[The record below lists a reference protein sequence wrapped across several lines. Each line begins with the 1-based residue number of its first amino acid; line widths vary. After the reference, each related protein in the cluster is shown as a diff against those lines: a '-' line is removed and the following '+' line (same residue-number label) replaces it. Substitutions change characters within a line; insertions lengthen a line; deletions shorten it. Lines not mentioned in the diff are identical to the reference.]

1 MPQRISKRLDL
12 RTVSP
17 TVRRTE
23 NMRLVPPR
31 NIVGQPGIF
40 VDPYTDYM
48 EPVSHNAILGDGM
61 AMRTWPPVALARE
74 SRTAP
79 QIAFQITPPI
89 APMPVDHSALAHARN
104 TPDAIQTRI
113 DHLRPVAELE
123 QELQN
128 IRR

>member
-1 MPQRISKRLDL
+1 MPQRLSKRLDL

-17 TVRRTE
+17 TIRRTE

-79 QIAFQITPPI
+79 RIAPQIA
-89 APMPVDHSALAHARN
+89 AMPVDHNALAHARN
-104 TPDAIQTRI
+104 APTATSREGEVLMRADAIQTRI
-113 DHLRPVAELE
+113 DH
-123 QELQN
+123 
-128 IRR
+128 